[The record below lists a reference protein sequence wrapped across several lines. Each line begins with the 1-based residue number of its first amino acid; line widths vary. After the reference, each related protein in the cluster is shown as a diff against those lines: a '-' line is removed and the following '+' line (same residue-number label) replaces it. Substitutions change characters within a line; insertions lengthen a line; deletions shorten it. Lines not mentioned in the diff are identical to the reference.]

1 MRHSADQPYIP
12 RAGTLPAQVVNFFMA
27 APDERLRTRGPAC
40 PPRKDQGTSLA
51 AGALDL
57 IYRIRVAA
65 GDPEGK
71 LMQDELVDRIAGMRA
86 THEATKKGWK

>member
-1 MRHSADQPYIP
+1 MPSP
-12 RAGTLPAQVVNFFMA
+12 GTLPAQVVNFFMA

-40 PPRKDQGTSLA
+40 PL
-51 AGALDL
+51 
-57 IYRIRVAA
+57 YRIRVAA

>member
-40 PPRKDQGTSLA
+40 PPRK
-51 AGALDL
+51 
-57 IYRIRVAA
+57 
-65 GDPEGK
+65 E
-71 LMQDELVDRIAGMRA
+71 DELVDRIAGMRA